1 MALHLVKLCVG
12 VETVGQLRDWQKR
25 RGVICQAGYPV
36 VVHYTRNRPRRWAK
50 LVDGGSLYWV
60 IKGSIVVRNPIVAVE
75 RVERQD
81 SRKTCA
87 LVLRAEPVETLPK
100 RHRPIQGWRYLAA
113 ENAPPDRQADRT
125 AGDYAADAKVP
136 PSLAAEL
143 RALGLI

>member
-1 MALHLVKLCVG
+1 MALHLVKLCFG
-12 VETVGQLRDWQKR
+12 VESIGQLRDWQKR

-36 VVHYTRNRPRRWAK
+36 VVHYTRNRPRRWAE

-60 IKGSIVVRNPIVAVE
+60 IKGAILVRNPIVAVE
-75 RVERQD
+75 KVEREE

-87 LVLRAEPVETLPK
+87 LVLKAEPIETLAK

-113 ENAPPDRQADRT
+113 ENAPPDRKADRT
-125 AGDYAADAKVP
+125 AGEFKVP

>member
-1 MALHLVKLCVG
+1 M
-12 VETVGQLRDWQKR
+12 
-25 RGVICQAGYPV
+25 ICEAGYPV
-36 VVHYTRNRPRRWAK
+36 VVHYTRNRPRRWAE

-60 IKGSIVVRNPIVAVE
+60 IKGAILVRNPIVAVE
-75 RVERQD
+75 KVEREE

-87 LVLRAEPVETLPK
+87 LVLKAEPIETLAK

-113 ENAPPDRQADRT
+113 ENAPPDRKADPT
-125 AGDYAADAKVP
+125 AGEFKVP

>member
-12 VETVGQLRDWQKR
+12 VETIQGLRDWQKR
-25 RGVICQAGYPV
+25 RGVICEAGYPV
-36 VVHYTRNRPRRWAK
+36 VVHYTRNRPTRWAE

-60 IKGSIVVRNPIVAVE
+60 IKGSILVRNPIVAVE
-75 RVERQD
+75 RVEREE

-87 LVLRAEPVETLPK
+87 LVLKAEPVETLPK

-113 ENAPPDRQADRT
+113 ENAPPDRT
-125 AGDYAADAKVP
+125 AGDFAGDLAGDLKVP
-136 PSLAAEL
+136 PGLAAEL